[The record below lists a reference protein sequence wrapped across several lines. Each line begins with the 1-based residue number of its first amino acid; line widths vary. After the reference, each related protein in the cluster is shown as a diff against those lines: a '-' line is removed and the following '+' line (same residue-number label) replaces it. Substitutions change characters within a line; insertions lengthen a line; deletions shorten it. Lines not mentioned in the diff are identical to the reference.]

1 MKKITTLLMI
11 VLFSPFN
18 FNSLNSLAAEPSET
32 LTAYFQ
38 ALKDGDVGKIKQCIA
53 GDFYEKNKVL
63 LENNPD
69 YPEFLRNYYQG
80 ADLEIGKSVKSGDT
94 VIIEMRTLFPN
105 GSTGVNKLRLKESSD
120 GDWKI
125 VEEIFD

>member
-1 MKKITTLLMI
+1 MKKTTILFLVLIFALLS
-11 VLFSPFN
+11 LQ
-18 FNSLNSLAAEPSET
+18 NSYAAEPSDAI
-32 LTAYFQ
+32 TAYFQ
-38 ALKDGDVGKIKQCIA
+38 ALKDGDVGKIKQYIA

-69 YPEFLRNYYQG
+69 YPEFLRNFYQG

-94 VIIEMRTLFPN
+94 VIIEMRTIFPN